1 MLLLT
6 LIVPFVRV
14 LEQIPVDPLPRSALS
29 VNRLMEE
36 MYSFHN
42 EIALRENASA
52 ASVASLA
59 AVGKD
64 YFTSIAG
71 GLLTL
76 GEIHAPLSQTYKFLS
91 RCSELNY
98 ENEIKTHLLNHYKI
112 PGWGSSFVKGE
123 PDSVF
128 FAVDCMLEGSV
139 TQDTQKRVTEYLHKE
154 ENLMLY
160 PNASYYTIACCIET
174 NTPIE
179 KAAFHL
185 VNARLPAWTELWLLT
200 KEKGLR

>member
-29 VNRLMEE
+29 VNKLMDE
-36 MYSFHN
+36 MYTFHN

-76 GEIHAPLSQTYKFLS
+76 GEIHAPLSQTHKFIS

-112 PGWGSSFVKGE
+112 PGWGSSFVKGN

-128 FAVDCMLEGSV
+128 FAVDCMLEGSK
-139 TQDTQKRVTEYLHKE
+139 TQESQKRVTEFLHEKG
-154 ENLMLY
+154 LMLY
-160 PNASYYTIACCIET
+160 PNASYYTVACCIESGI
-174 NTPIE
+174 PIE

-185 VNARLPAWTELWLLT
+185 VNARLPAWTELWMLT
-200 KEKGLR
+200 KEKKLR